1 MLKTCLESKS
11 LVVTMDESQNECK
24 PTKYKNNR
32 VELTWDEKQYACSK
46 GFVKPVEGGVM
57 DEGHNANDDANEA
70 GQKREDHEGTG
81 GV

>member
-1 MLKTCLESKS
+1 MQITA
-11 LVVTMDESQNECK
+11 Q
-24 PTKYKNNR
+24 TKLTKGRNNR
-32 VELTWDEKQYACSK
+32 AELTWDEKQYACSK

-57 DEGHNANDDANEA
+57 DERHNANDDTNEA